1 MVSAIILAGGRGK
14 RMGKNISKQY
24 ILVNEK
30 PVLYYT
36 IKRFLECESIDN
48 IVLVLPK
55 DEIDYCKRE
64 VLVEFLWS
72 ILNDA
77 GTVITAD
84 SIDSSSLYFCFKCFL
99 TALKK

>member
-14 RMGKNISKQY
+14 RMGQNISKQY

-55 DEIDYCKRE
+55 DEIDYCK
-64 VLVEFLWS
+64 S
-72 ILNDA
+72 
-77 GTVITAD
+77 
-84 SIDSSSLYFCFKCFL
+84 
-99 TALKK
+99 